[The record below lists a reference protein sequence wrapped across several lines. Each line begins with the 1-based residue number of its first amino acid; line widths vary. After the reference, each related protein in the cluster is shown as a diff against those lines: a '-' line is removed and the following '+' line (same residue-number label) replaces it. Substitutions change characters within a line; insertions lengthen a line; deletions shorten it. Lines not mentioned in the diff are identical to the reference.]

1 MDALED
7 SSRRR
12 APRGPKGGGY
22 AMFCTSCGKELAEG
36 TKFCTRCGKPVVQVT
51 PREEPGQR
59 PEGEGAPANGPAPAE
74 VAVPVEG
81 VASAEEVA
89 PAAEAMPVGAPAP
102 EAESAQAAASVP
114 IEEVAPAD
122 EPAPAQGPAPKTAPL
137 VDDAVGG
144 AAADDQAAA
153 DAADAK
159 AAEDALWP
167 ADAEGASGAEPT
179 RVIPQPPVDAA
190 PQGAPAQQGA
200 APQPG
205 FAPDGAIP
213 PGQTAWQPPVAPQ
226 DPGAQNG
233 QVPPEQPRKKKP
245 VALIAGIAC
254 VVLAAIIAVCIFV
267 VPRLMGEDVVYFGQ
281 RDALACSVVT
291 RIRPRDAEGN
301 DLTSYAV
308 RLVERTADNL
318 DADGAPTLEQV
329 VAEIRVTGT
338 SGFTFEDF
346 GDIPDGDYVLVI
358 VDEDTGEEYRNDI
371 EYVHDQTTVNETYVI
386 QPEPEPDTSAEDA
399 PEQEEPEVE
408 EPSEDELAY
417 AAYYR
422 TCQELIGEHGEP
434 GTVELYDGQETMVT
448 GLALAELI
456 DFDGDGTD
464 ELLTIVCNLEAQ
476 DGSIV
481 EYSNEGYVAQ
491 VWDYRDGEVVQLYD
505 RASEFSNGGSFYQ
518 YLYERDGLPVL
529 GTSWYADTTG
539 TSIEEY
545 HSGYFMLGA
554 DGFET
559 IAQLNSFFDYDTGDL
574 TESFA
579 IDGVEATDE
588 QWATFVDETPATQC
602 YTLLQ
607 FSSVSGTERADS
619 TMEEV
624 DPEACVSTTDETLAE
639 LEEGAGE
646 ALEETGET
654 EAEADGAADSEQA
667 VRDAVAERL
676 DAFKNGDA
684 AAIDEVAGIIDG
696 GWAQLMDGP
705 TFTAC
710 GGDPDEYAR
719 MMLDGFDYTIGGIA
733 IDPAS
738 GTATVEVFANV
749 RDVFQVIDGF
759 EAMVDEYRASDEYAT
774 STLEEDNQRYAEMLI
789 EAAGNAGYS
798 SRYAF
803 TLTLTEADGAWTLD
817 EDTWGTEID
826 WLFNIVE

>member
-1 MDALED
+1 
-7 SSRRR
+7 
-12 APRGPKGGGY
+12 
-22 AMFCTSCGKELAEG
+22 MFCTSCGKELAEG

-74 VAVPVEG
+74 
-81 VASAEEVA
+81 EVA
-89 PAAEAMPVGAPAP
+89 PAGEAVPAEGAAPV
-102 EAESAQAAASVP
+102 
-114 IEEVAPAD
+114 EEVAPAD
-122 EPAPAQGPAPKTAPL
+122 ELAPAQGPAPEAAPL
-137 VDDAVGG
+137 VGDAAEG
-144 AAADDQAAA
+144 ASVDEQAAA

-167 ADAEGASGAEPT
+167 ADAEGAAGAELS

-190 PQGAPAQQGA
+190 PQGAPIQQGA

-254 VVLAAIIAVCIFV
+254 AVLAAIIAVCIFV

-318 DADGAPTLEQV
+318 DEDGAPTLEQV
-329 VAEIRVTGT
+329 VSEIRVTGT

-386 QPEPEPDTSAEDA
+386 QPEPDAGAADA
-399 PEQEEPEVE
+399 PEQEEPEAE

-434 GTVELYDGQETMVT
+434 GTVELHDGQETMVT

-476 DGSIV
+476 DGAVV

-491 VWDYRDGEVVQLYD
+491 VWDFRDGEVVQLYD

-518 YLYERDGLPVL
+518 YLYERDSLPVL

-624 DPEACVSTTDETLAE
+624 DPVACVSTTDETLAE
-639 LEEGAGE
+639 LEEGAGD

-654 EAEADGAADSEQA
+654 EPEADGAADSEQA

-676 DAFKNGDA
+676 DAFKNVDA

-705 TFTAC
+705 AFTAC

-719 MMLDGFDYTIGGIA
+719 IMLDGFDYTIGGIA

-759 EAMVDEYRASDEYAT
+759 ETMVDEYRASDEYAT

-817 EDTWGTEID
+817 EGTWGTEID

>member
-1 MDALED
+1 M
-7 SSRRR
+7 RWKIRVGGG
-12 APRGPKGGGY
+12 APLGPKGGGY

-36 TKFCTRCGKPVVQVT
+36 TKFCTRCGKPVVTVV
-51 PREEPGQR
+51 PREEPG
-59 PEGEGAPANGPAPAE
+59 EGAQAEDAPANGAAPAE
-74 VAVPVEG
+74 EAAPAEGAAPTGEAAPAEEAAPV
-81 VASAEEVA
+81 EEVA
-89 PAAEAMPVGAPAP
+89 PAEGAAPV
-102 EAESAQAAASVP
+102 
-114 IEEVAPAD
+114 EEVAPAD
-122 EPAPAQGPAPKTAPL
+122 EPAPAQGPAPETAPL
-137 VDDAVGG
+137 AGDTAEGASVDE
-144 AAADDQAAA
+144 QAAA

-167 ADAEGASGAEPT
+167 ADAEGAAGAEPT
-179 RVIPQPPVDAA
+179 RVIPQPPVEAS
-190 PQGAPAQQGA
+190 PQGAPVQQQA

-205 FAPDGAIP
+205 FAQEGAIP

-226 DPGAQNG
+226 DPAGQAG

-254 VVLAAIIAVCIFV
+254 AALAAIIAVCIFV
-267 VPRLMGEDVVYFGQ
+267 APRLMGEDVVYFGQ

-318 DADGAPTLEQV
+318 DEDGAPTLEQV
-329 VAEIRVTGT
+329 VSEIRVTGT

-386 QPEPEPDTSAEDA
+386 QPEPEPDASAEDA
-399 PEQEEPEVE
+399 PEQEEPEAE

-476 DGSIV
+476 DGAV
-481 EYSNEGYVAQ
+481 VQYSNEGYVAQ

-559 IAQLNSFFDYDTGDL
+559 IAQRNSFFDYDTGDL

-579 IDGVEATDE
+579 IDGIEATDE

-624 DPEACVSTTDETLAE
+624 DPAACVSTTDETLAE

-646 ALEETGET
+646 ALEETGEA
-654 EAEADGAADSEQA
+654 EAEGDGAVDSEQA
-667 VRDAVAERL
+667 VRAAVAERL

-705 TFTAC
+705 TFAAC

-719 MMLDGFDYTIGGIA
+719 IMLDGFDYTIGGVA

-738 GTATVEVFANV
+738 GTASVEVFANV

-759 EAMVDEYRASDEYAT
+759 EAMVDEYQASDEYAT

-789 EAAGNAGYS
+789 EAASNAGYS

-803 TLTLTEADGAWTLD
+803 GLTLTEVDGTWTID
-817 EDTWGTEID
+817 EDAWDTEID

>member
-36 TKFCTRCGKPVVQVT
+36 TKFCTQCGKPVVQVT

-74 VAVPVEG
+74 
-81 VASAEEVA
+81 EVA
-89 PAAEAMPVGAPAP
+89 PAGEAVPAEGAAPV
-102 EAESAQAAASVP
+102 
-114 IEEVAPAD
+114 EEVAPAD
-122 EPAPAQGPAPKTAPL
+122 EPAPTQVSAPESEPL
-137 VDDAVGG
+137 VGDAAEG
-144 AAADDQAAA
+144 ASVDEQAAA

-190 PQGAPAQQGA
+190 PQGAPIQQGA

-226 DPGAQNG
+226 GPAAQTG

-254 VVLAAIIAVCIFV
+254 VALAAIIAVCIFV
-267 VPRLMGEDVVYFGQ
+267 VPHLMGEDVVYFGQ

-318 DADGAPTLEQV
+318 DEDGAPTLEQV
-329 VAEIRVTGT
+329 VSEIRVTGT

-386 QPEPEPDTSAEDA
+386 QPEPDADAADA
-399 PEQEEPEVE
+399 PEQEEPEAE
-408 EPSEDELAY
+408 EPSEDEFAY

-434 GTVELYDGQETMVT
+434 GTVELHDGQETMVT

-476 DGSIV
+476 DGAV
-481 EYSNEGYVAQ
+481 VQYSNEGYVAQ

-624 DPEACVSTTDETLAE
+624 DPAACVSTTDETLAE

-646 ALEETGET
+646 ALEETGEA

-719 MMLDGFDYTIGGIA
+719 IMLDGFDYTIGGIA

-738 GTATVEVFANV
+738 GTATVELFANV

-759 EAMVDEYRASDEYAT
+759 ETMVDEYRASDEYAT
-774 STLEEDNQRYAEMLI
+774 STLEEDNQRYAEILI

-817 EDTWGTEID
+817 EDAWDTEID